1 MRMRLTLLAGIAAI
15 ALAPAALAQENLGQ
29 DGTQEPLL
37 PPAQEQY
44 PGDKAPLD
52 QHPMQQAPMDQGIA
66 QDQVAPPPAAAI
78 IEAQRPTE
86 LRVENLIGATVI
98 NPDGEEVGKVKDI
111 LFDTS
116 GAATGIVL
124 SVGGILGVG
133 AKNVGLN
140 WEEVDVNQEPADIVR
155 VNYTKA
161 QLEAAPPFKT
171 AEALAAEER
180 ARQPLEEPTP
190 APAPATPQ

>member
-1 MRMRLTLLAGIAAI
+1 MRMRLTLLAGIAAV
-15 ALAPAALAQENLGQ
+15 ALAPAALAQENLEQ

-44 PGDKAPLD
+44 PADLAPLD
-52 QHPMQQAPMDQGIA
+52 Q
-66 QDQVAPPPAAAI
+66 APPPAEAI

-86 LRVENLIGATVI
+86 MRVENLIGATVI
-98 NPDGEEVGKVKDI
+98 NPDGEEVGKVKDV

-133 AKNVGLN
+133 AKDVGLN
-140 WEEVDVNQEPADIVR
+140 WEEVDMRPEPVDVVR
-155 VNYTKA
+155 VNYSKA

-171 AEALAAEER
+171 AEAQAAEES
-180 ARQPLEEPTP
+180 ARQPQVEPLP
-190 APAPATPQ
+190 AENPPDQQ